1 MDKEKSANAFSAV
14 MVLAFVCS
22 VLVTGAAVGLRPRQE
37 ANRTLDQKK
46 NILRAAGLY
55 QDKGKGDKG
64 DVESLFQ
71 QVETKII
78 RLADGSFVPSEDLDP
93 ATFHQLRST
102 LDNRTS
108 RKLGKEEDT
117 AGLGRQEK
125 FSMVYLVNKGGQ
137 LDKVI
142 LPIRGKGL
150 WSTMY
155 GYVALTADL
164 STISGITFYEHG
176 ETPGLGGDIAN
187 PDWQAGWQGKQ
198 IYGPDDPDNHDGQ
211 PVLEIVKGQAKGPYQ
226 VDGVSGATLT
236 MNGVNNLMQFWFGE
250 HGFGPF
256 LQRYKGF
263 LEK

>member
-1 MDKEKSANAFSAV
+1 MDKETPASAFTAV
-14 MVLAFVCS
+14 MVLALVCS
-22 VLVTGAAVGLRPRQE
+22 VLVAGAAVGLRPRQE
-37 ANRTLDQKK
+37 ANRTLDQQK

-55 QDKGKGDKG
+55 QGQG
-64 DVESLFQ
+64 DVDALFQ

-78 RLADGSFVPSEDLDP
+78 RLADGSFVPPEELDP
-93 ATFHQLRST
+93 ATFNQLQST
-102 LDNRTS
+102 LDEQTS
-108 RKLGKEEDT
+108 KRLDREEDR

-125 FSMVYLVNKGGQ
+125 FSLVYLVNKDGQ

-155 GYVALTADL
+155 GYVALAADL

-198 IYGPDDPDNHDGQ
+198 IYNPEGQ
-211 PVLEIVKGQAKGPYQ
+211 PVVEIVKGQGTGPHQ

-236 MNGVNNLMQFWFGE
+236 MNGVNNLMSFWFGK

-263 LEK
+263 LEKTKP

>member
-1 MDKEKSANAFSAV
+1 MNKETTANAFLAV

-22 VLVTGAAVGLRPRQE
+22 LLVTGAAVGLRPRQE

-55 QDKGKGDKG
+55 QGKDNSKG
-64 DVESLFQ
+64 DVETLFQ

-78 RLADGSFVPSEDLDP
+78 RLTDGSFVPPEELAP
-93 ATFHQLRST
+93 ATFDQLRST
-102 LDNRTS
+102 LDNTTS

-155 GYVALTADL
+155 GYVALAADL

-176 ETPGLGGDIAN
+176 ETPGLGGEIAY
-187 PDWQAGWQGKQ
+187 PDWQAGWVGKQ
-198 IYGPDDPDNHDGQ
+198 LYSQDDQSGQ
-211 PVLEIVKGQAKGPYQ
+211 PVVEIVKGYGKGPYQ

-236 MNGVNNLMQFWFGE
+236 MNGVNNLMSFWFGE

-256 LQRYKGF
+256 LKRYKGTF
-263 LEK
+263 KK